1 MERALSLRPARHIG
15 KHTDPHRA
23 RIGRPWTRVFAGL
36 FLALSAARQR
46 RRLGQLGDRLL
57 NDIGLDRPTAEAEAA
72 RPLWDVPSHWR
83 R

>member
-1 MERALSLRPARHIG
+1 MERALSLRPAPPG
-15 KHTDPHRA
+15 TSASTPT
-23 RIGRPWTRVFAGL
+23 RIGRPRMRVFAGL

-46 RRLGQLGDRLL
+46 RRLGQLDDHLL

>member
-1 MERALSLRPARHIG
+1 M
-15 KHTDPHRA
+15 
-23 RIGRPWTRVFAGL
+23 RVFAGL

-46 RRLGQLGDRLL
+46 RRLGQLDDHLL